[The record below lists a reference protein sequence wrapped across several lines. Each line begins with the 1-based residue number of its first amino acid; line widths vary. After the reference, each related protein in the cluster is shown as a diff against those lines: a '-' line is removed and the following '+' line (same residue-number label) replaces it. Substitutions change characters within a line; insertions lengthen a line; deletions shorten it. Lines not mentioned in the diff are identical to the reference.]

1 MIIKKPNFW
10 DYKKPNILSYFLLIF
25 TFPLI
30 INNYLINKRRNQN
43 LSKTKNIKTICVG
56 NIYIGGTGKTPLS
69 IKISQILNK
78 INLKTAIIK
87 KFYPYQIDEQKL
99 IANSNKLYCEK
110 SRKEALKNAQK
121 DMLDI
126 AIFDDGLQDKTLNY
140 DLRFVCF
147 NTLKWIGN
155 GFLIPA
161 GPLREKLKSI
171 KNFDAV
177 FLNGNEED
185 VSVLKSIIKK
195 INKNIKI
202 FETYYKPL
210 NIHHF
215 NNKDKFLIFSGIGN
229 PENFKK
235 TLTKNKLNVIDEIK
249 FPDHYQY
256 TIKDIENIKQKA
268 KKLQAKILTT
278 EKDFVKIKDEISDDI
293 NYLKIDLII
302 KREDKLINLIKF
314 IK

>member
-293 NYLKIDLII
+293 DYLKIDLII

>member
-99 IANSNKLYCEK
+99 IANYNKLYCEK

-210 NIHHF
+210 NIQ
-215 NNKDKFLIFSGIGN
+215 
-229 PENFKK
+229 P
-235 TLTKNKLNVIDEIK
+235 TLLYPIR
-249 FPDHYQY
+249 
-256 TIKDIENIKQKA
+256 
-268 KKLQAKILTT
+268 
-278 EKDFVKIKDEISDDI
+278 IST
-293 NYLKIDLII
+293 
-302 KREDKLINLIKF
+302 
-314 IK
+314 

>member
-78 INLKTAIIK
+78 TNLKTAIIK

-302 KREDKLINLIKF
+302 KREDELINLIKF

>member
-126 AIFDDGLQDKTLNY
+126 AIFDDGLQDKTLDY

-302 KREDKLINLIKF
+302 KREDELINLIKF

>member
-1 MIIKKPNFW
+1 MIMKKPNFW

-25 TFPLI
+25 TIPII
-30 INNYLINKRRNQN
+30 INNYLINKHRKQ
-43 LSKTKNIKTICVG
+43 KTNETKHIKTICVG
-56 NIYIGGTGKTPLS
+56 NIYIGGTAKTPLS
-69 IKISQILNK
+69 IKISQILNN

-87 KFYPYQIDEQKL
+87 KFYSSQIDEQKL

-110 SRKEALKNAQK
+110 NRIESLKNAQK
-121 DMLDI
+121 DMFDV

-140 DLRFVCF
+140 DLKFVCF
-147 NTLKWIGN
+147 NTVKWIGN
-155 GFLIPA
+155 GLLIPA

-177 FLNGNEED
+177 FLNGNEEN
-185 VSVLKSIIKK
+185 VSSLKFIIKK
-195 INKNIKI
+195 INKNIRI

-210 NIHHF
+210 NIHSF

-229 PENFKK
+229 PENFKE
-235 TLTKNKLNVIDEIK
+235 TLTKNNLNVIYEIK

-256 TIKDIENIKQKA
+256 TEKDIENIKQKA

-278 EKDFVKIKDEISDDI
+278 EKDFLKIKDETSNDI
-293 NYLKIDLII
+293 NYLKIDLVI
-302 KREDKLINLIKF
+302 KSEDKLINLIKF

>member
-256 TIKDIENIKQKA
+256 TKKDIENIKQKA

-293 NYLKIDLII
+293 DYLKIDLII
-302 KREDKLINLIKF
+302 KREDELINLIKF

>member
-99 IANSNKLYCEK
+99 IANYNKLYCEK